1 MRKIANFNHLHAS
14 VVSLQNWQKK
24 PKPIVKHLSTI
35 YSFYFIIA
43 AADSGRSDKH
53 VHFDDSPVIHPPP
66 SSPGAAASSSSGGG
80 PAVVEQKPPEFDSG
94 SQVAGLSNGTIQSG
108 KTSEAQKESLPQIS
122 MSPPE
127 EKPHD
132 AENIPPNSQSVL
144 GGKSTSGDDLSM
156 ASSVPDSIDLSK
168 TKFTKLMSEIHGEI
182 SGDIERAMEKSM
194 NDTKNLLGEIGAK
207 SNELK
212 EKNEDLARR

>member
-1 MRKIANFNHLHAS
+1 MA
-14 VVSLQNWQKK
+14 KK
-24 PKPIVKHLSTI
+24 PKPIVKNFSTI

-43 AADSGRSDKH
+43 AADSSRSDKH

-66 SSPGAAASSSSGGG
+66 SSPGAAASSG
-80 PAVVEQKPPEFDSG
+80 PAVVEQKPSEFDSG

-156 ASSVPDSIDLSK
+156 ASPVPDSIDLSK
-168 TKFTKLMSEIHGEI
+168 TKFTKLMSEIHREI
-182 SGDIERAMEKSM
+182 SGEIERAMEKSM